1 MKVKKRNGEIEEVSF
16 DKVIRRIKNLCD
28 ENCGNKEKIKTID
41 ASDLAQKVCA
51 RIYDNVKTSQL
62 DELAAQICASY
73 VTEHP
78 DYGLLASRIIISNH
92 QKNTSPSFSETIN
105 MLYNAKTPLVSKEIM
120 EIVESNKEKI
130 NSVMDYDRDYMIDF
144 FGFKTLE
151 RSYLLSVNDKVV
163 ERPQHMFMRVSLGI
177 HGNDIKE
184 AIETYEMMSLKYFIH
199 ATPTLFN
206 SGTPRPQMASCF
218 LQAMKED
225 SIDGI
230 FDTLKSCAKISKY
243 SGGVGLHIHNVR
255 GRGAYIKG
263 TNGKS
268 NGIIPMLGVYNKTAM
283 YVDQCFRGD
292 TQIYTQN
299 GTTKN

>member
-105 MLYNAKTPLVSKEIM
+105 MLYNAKTP
-120 EIVESNKEKI
+120 
-130 NSVMDYDRDYMIDF
+130 
-144 FGFKTLE
+144 
-151 RSYLLSVNDKVV
+151 
-163 ERPQHMFMRVSLGI
+163 
-177 HGNDIKE
+177 
-184 AIETYEMMSLKYFIH
+184 
-199 ATPTLFN
+199 
-206 SGTPRPQMASCF
+206 C
-218 LQAMKED
+218 
-225 SIDGI
+225 
-230 FDTLKSCAKISKY
+230 
-243 SGGVGLHIHNVR
+243 
-255 GRGAYIKG
+255 IKG
-263 TNGKS
+263 NNGH
-268 NGIIPMLGVYNKTAM
+268 
-283 YVDQCFRGD
+283 C
-292 TQIYTQN
+292 
-299 GTTKN
+299 